1 MFYISSP
8 FGLSCPAHLSI
19 SSTELITFQL
29 FCSFQPLTIGTDAW
43 FDYCLKYS
51 KKASFMF
58 LEFVLLHIY
67 FIHWWVVLDLKK
79 KKKEIVIELVH
90 HIRPPVRT
98 QDRDKYKKKK
108 HPDIWNRKNH
118 SVIELLV
125 QNEII
130 IWTYWCKIV
139 YVTAHTVRDIL
150 RGQK

>member
-58 LEFVLLHIY
+58 LEFVFTSYIFHSLMSRTGL
-67 FIHWWVVLDLKK
+67 K
-79 KKKEIVIELVH
+79 KKKEIVIISDPLWGHRIE
-90 HIRPPVRT
+90 INI
-98 QDRDKYKKKK
+98 KKK

-130 IWTYWCKIV
+130 IWTYWCKIM
-139 YVTAHTVRDIL
+139 YVTAHTVKDI
-150 RGQK
+150 

>member
-58 LEFVLLHIY
+58 LEFVFTSYIFHSLMSRTG
-67 FIHWWVVLDLKK
+67 FK

-98 QDRDKYKKKK
+98 QDRDKYKKKN
-108 HPDIWNRKNH
+108 PDIWNRKNH
-118 SVIELLV
+118 SVIVLLV

-130 IWTYWCKIV
+130 IWTYWCKIM
-139 YVTAHTVRDIL
+139 YVTAHTVKDI
-150 RGQK
+150 

>member
-58 LEFVLLHIY
+58 LEFVFTSYIFHSLMSRTG
-67 FIHWWVVLDLKK
+67 FKK
-79 KKKEIVIELVH
+79 KKREIVIELVH

-98 QDRDKYKKKK
+98 QDRDEYKKKTSWHLK
-108 HPDIWNRKNH
+108 QKKSFSYSASSSKRDHNMN
-118 SVIELLV
+118 LLV
-125 QNEII
+125 
-130 IWTYWCKIV
+130 
-139 YVTAHTVRDIL
+139 
-150 RGQK
+150 

>member
-58 LEFVLLHIY
+58 LEFVFTSYIFHSLMSRTG
-67 FIHWWVVLDLKK
+67 FKKK

-98 QDRDKYKKKK
+98 QDRDKYKKKTSWHLK
-108 HPDIWNRKNH
+108 QKKSFRNRASSSKRDHMN
-118 SVIELLV
+118 LLV
-125 QNEII
+125 
-130 IWTYWCKIV
+130 
-139 YVTAHTVRDIL
+139 
-150 RGQK
+150 